1 MTPTAVVV
9 GGSIAGLATALA
21 LGDAGWRVEVLERA
35 APPEGDA
42 HRPTVP
48 QARHSHTLTCVG
60 VRVLRERAPD
70 VLGACLAAGATFL
83 DLTVALPAGP
93 DGRTSEVDDD
103 ELVVLACRRST
114 LERVLDRVA
123 SARRQVSIGHGV
135 AVRGLLLDR
144 SRTRAIGVATEGGGR
159 IPADV
164 VVDAT
169 GHRAA
174 ARSWLTAAG
183 VPVPADLT
191 GPSGL
196 RGFTRFYR
204 LAGHEW
210 PGPLNRGNA
219 AGDIW
224 DHYAG
229 VLHPGD
235 GGTFSIAFGVLPDD
249 PAMDALRQ
257 PAAFTAVARA
267 TPGLGAWLAD
277 GVAAPISPVH
287 AITSP
292 PNLLRGLATAP
303 EPPVAGLFPVGDAAC
318 VTNPLFGRGM
328 SLALLQAYQLADL
341 LSAGPAAADQGGAA
355 ARMAQRLFQPWYEH
369 SVRADEERIARWSAA
384 VHGRPAPILPAT
396 ERPTMRDAARAAAT
410 DGTVWRGLVRVLM
423 GLRTPAEVLGD
434 EKLVARIRQ
443 APAPPADPRPA
454 APTRAELVHIVA
466 TADGR

>member
-21 LGDAGWRVEVLERA
+21 LGDAGYRVEVLERA
-35 APPEGDA
+35 APPAGDG

-48 QARHSHTLTCVG
+48 QAHHSHTLTSMG

-70 VLGACLAAGATFL
+70 VLAACLAAGATVL
-83 DLTVALPAGP
+83 DLTAALPAGP

-103 ELVVLACRRST
+103 ELVALACRRST
-114 LERVLDRVA
+114 LESVLYRVA
-123 SARRQVSIGHGV
+123 CARRSVSIGHGV
-135 AVRGLLLDR
+135 AVRGILLDR
-144 SRTRAIGVATEGGGR
+144 SRGRVTGVVTEGGR
-159 IPADV
+159 RVTADV

-169 GHRAA
+169 GHRGA
-174 ARSWLTAAG
+174 ARTWLAIAG
-183 VPVPADLT
+183 LPVPADLT

-204 LAGHEW
+204 LSGRGW

-235 GGTFSIAFGVLPDD
+235 SGTFSIALAVLPGD
-249 PAMDALRQ
+249 PATDALRE
-257 PAAFTAVARA
+257 PDAFTAVARA
-267 TPGLGAWLAD
+267 TPGLTAWLAE
-277 GVAAPISPVH
+277 GVASPISPVY
-287 AITSP
+287 AITVP
-292 PNLLRGLATAP
+292 PNLLRGIATTP
-303 EPPVAGLFPVGDAAC
+303 DPPVAGLHPVGDAAC

-328 SLALLQAYQLADL
+328 SLALVHAYQLADL
-341 LSAGPAAADQGGAA
+341 LAAGPGQPGAA
-355 ARMAQRLFQPWYEH
+355 GRMAQALFHPWYEH
-369 SVRADEERIARWSAA
+369 SVRADQDRIARWTAA
-384 VHGRPAPILPAT
+384 VEGRPAPAPPAT

-410 DGTVWRGLVRVLM
+410 DGTVWRALVRVLM
-423 GLRTPAEVLGD
+423 GLRTPAEVFGD

-443 APAPPADPRPA
+443 APAPPADSRPD
-454 APTRAELVHIVA
+454 APTRAELVRMVA
-466 TADGR
+466 AAEGR